1 VNPGGAQKG
10 LPLTLVIDML
20 DANAGCAPFNG
31 AHVDIWHA
39 NASGLYS
46 DEAMNMAGGG
56 TAATDTAGQDFL
68 RGYQITGVDSGID
81 GRAQFKTIWPGW
93 YTSRAIHIHVRVR
106 CYDSSGAAVTN
117 YTTQIFLPDSQ
128 NDAALASSPPYNTRT
143 PVADPTTNATDTVL
157 VSTDD
162 TTNVITAVGNGTD
175 GYRAY
180 FPIALETSANST
192 TVSTTARTRLEHVT
206 VSKSARGAR
215 SVAATIKTNAAVTV
229 VAELERADRIIGHA
243 RGHLRSGAHTVR
255 ISISKHAVRGAA
267 TLVVKVTDAGHHTA
281 TYRHR
286 IHIPPARA

>member
-1 VNPGGAQKG
+1 VLFA
-10 LPLTLVIDML
+10 
-20 DANAGCAPFNG
+20 
-31 AHVDIWHA
+31 
-39 NASGLYS
+39 
-46 DEAMNMAGGG
+46 
-56 TAATDTAGQDFL
+56 
-68 RGYQITGVDSGID
+68 
-81 GRAQFKTIWPGW
+81 
-93 YTSRAIHIHVRVR
+93 
-106 CYDSSGAAVTN
+106 